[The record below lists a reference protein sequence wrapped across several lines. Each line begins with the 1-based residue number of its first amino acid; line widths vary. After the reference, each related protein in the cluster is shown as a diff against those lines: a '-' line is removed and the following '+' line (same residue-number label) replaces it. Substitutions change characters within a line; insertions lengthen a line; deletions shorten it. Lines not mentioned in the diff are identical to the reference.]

1 MTSTV
6 NPERVLK
13 ELADLWISEA
23 KSDPTESGGSQSGVL
38 RACTMTLVV
47 AEEDDR
53 DWSALGETIAALMP
67 EHPARAIMIRLTG
80 AGDRALSGR
89 VYSQCWMPFGQRRQ
103 ICCEQVE
110 FAVSDAALPDL
121 PSVVRPLAVPDL
133 PLLLWCRSPRL
144 LGMPEFDAIGTMAR
158 KVIVDSGG
166 RLPLGDVARF
176 AARLANHGALLADLA
191 WTRITRWR
199 ETLSQVFENKQNLAQ
214 LPALTE
220 VSVGHAAHFGNSA
233 AYLAAWISGAL
244 PNLKISTAP
253 DLQCDSLRLALSG
266 EGLRVEMERRQ
277 DRLVVQ
283 VNGLSRCSNLP
294 LLNDYSLMREE
305 LGIVRRDPVFDQA
318 LARAVQL
325 AYASS

>member
-13 ELADLWISEA
+13 ELAELWVSQGKSGHAENSE
-23 KSDPTESGGSQSGVL
+23 SQAGVL

-67 EHPARAIMIRLTG
+67 EHPARAILIRLTG
-80 AGDRALSGR
+80 AGDRALSDR

-110 FAVSDAALPDL
+110 IAVSDAGLPDL

-133 PLLLWCRSPRL
+133 PLILWCRSPRL
-144 LGMPEFDAIGTMAR
+144 LGMPEFDPIGTMAR
-158 KVIVDSGG
+158 KVIIDSGG
-166 RLPLGDVARF
+166 NLALANVARF
-176 AARLANHGALLADLA
+176 AARGTLLADLA
-191 WTRITRWR
+191 WTRVTRWR
-199 ETLSQVFENKQNLAQ
+199 ETLAQLFENKQNLARIQ
-214 LPALTE
+214 ALTE
-220 VSVGHAAHFGNSA
+220 VSVQHAAHFGNSA
-233 AYLAAWISGAL
+233 AYLAAWISNAL
-244 PNLKISTAP
+244 PNLKISMAP
-253 DLQCDSLRLALSG
+253 DPQCDSLRLALSG

-277 DRLVVQ
+277 DRLVVK
-283 VNGLSRCSNLP
+283 VDGLSRCSNLP

-325 AYASS
+325 AYANS